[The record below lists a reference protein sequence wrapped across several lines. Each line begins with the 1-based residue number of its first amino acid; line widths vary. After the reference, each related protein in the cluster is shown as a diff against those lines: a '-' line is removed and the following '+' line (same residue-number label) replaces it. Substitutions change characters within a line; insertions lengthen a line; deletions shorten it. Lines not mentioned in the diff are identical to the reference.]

1 MSGDLWAAGSFAFE
15 MRMKQTG
22 TTAMPRAMMRRMPT
36 PRASEGICKGGQL
49 KSVSWLAV

>member
-22 TTAMPRAMMRRMPT
+22 TTAMMRRMPT
-36 PRASEGICKGGQL
+36 PRASEGICKG
-49 KSVSWLAV
+49 AN